1 MKSCLECFPCTLRH
15 TLAVAQMVTDDESA
29 QREVMNRVM
38 EHLAGIRE
46 NVRPPELATEVH
58 RIIRATCKSG
68 DPYAAV
74 KEKYN
79 TIALGLYDFMKEEVE
94 KSKDPL
100 FTALKL
106 AIAGN
111 IIDFGSG
118 DGNIDVRFEKALQTE
133 LTVNHYES
141 FTNDMKNARAIFIIG
156 DNTGEIVMDRVFI
169 EELKERFDGEIIY
182 GVRGKPILNDA
193 TVHDAEY
200 VGITNLVKVV
210 DNGYDAPGTIL
221 EHCSPDFRKI
231 YYGADLIIAKGMGN
245 FESLSEEKECIYF
258 AFRVKCA
265 VIARYTGTPEGSNL
279 FMRKNIAV
287 RE

>member
-15 TLAVAQMVTDDESA
+15 TLAVAQMVTDDESM
-29 QREVMNRVM
+29 QREMMNRVM
-38 EHLAGIRE
+38 KHLVSVQGG
-46 NVRPPELATEVH
+46 VRPPELATEVH
-58 RIIRATCKSG
+58 RIIRAASKNG

-79 TIALGLYDFMKEEVE
+79 SIALGLYEFMKSEVDR
-94 KSKDPL
+94 SKDPL

-118 DGNIDVRFEKALQTE
+118 DGNIDVRFEIEKALQTE
-133 LTVNHYES
+133 LAVNHYDAFLENLS
-141 FTNDMKNARAIFIIG
+141 HARKILIIG

-169 EELKERFDGEIIY
+169 EELKDRFAGEILY
-182 GVRGKPILNDA
+182 AVRGKPILNDA
-193 TVHDAEY
+193 TRHDAEY
-200 VGITNLVKVV
+200 VGIDSLVRVI
-210 DNGYDAPGTIL
+210 DNGYDAPGTLL
-221 EHCSPDFRKI
+221 EHCSEEFRKE
-231 YYGADLIIAKGMGN
+231 YYGADIIVSKGMGN
-245 FESLSEEKECIYF
+245 YESLSDEKERIYF

-279 FMRKNIAV
+279 FITRSAG
-287 RE
+287 